1 MDIEKDLFGIC
12 PYSTSQKIFSG
23 KWNIVIMH
31 ILIEKPYRFGEL
43 QRALSGITQ
52 TTLTKQLRFL
62 EEYKMIHRE
71 VYQEIPP
78 KVEYSLTD
86 MGKEFLPVLEE
97 FKVFG
102 DKYIQFLEK
111 EK

>member
-1 MDIEKDLFGIC
+1 MGVDKDFFGIC

-31 ILIEKPYRFGEL
+31 LLSEKSYRFGEL
-43 QRALSGITQ
+43 QRALGGITQ

-62 EEYKMIHRE
+62 EEYKMIHRK

-86 MGKEFLPVLEE
+86 IGKEFLPVLKE
-97 FKVFG
+97 FQIFG
-102 DKYIQFLEK
+102 DKYIDFLSK
-111 EK
+111 DK

>member
-1 MDIEKDLFGIC
+1 MEVDKDFFGIC

-31 ILIEKPYRFGEL
+31 LLSEKSYRFGEL
-43 QRALSGITQ
+43 QRALGGITQ

-62 EEYKMIHRE
+62 EEYKMIHRK

-86 MGKEFLPVLEE
+86 IGKEFLPVLRE
-97 FKVFG
+97 FEIFG
-102 DKYIQFLEK
+102 DKYIDFLSK